1 MDQDHPLKLLDIFLI
16 NQKKMRKTSR
26 WRKLSKIVRWTPF
39 IQTYRKRKYPW
50 VQLAGHA
57 GSFIKGSQGT
67 VLKKC
72 GDQEEQCYR
81 LLMEDDLKVVVP
93 KYHRSVMK
101 DGRAYL
107 ELDCCLSEFN
117 SPCIMD
123 IKMGVRT
130 FIAAEIENSK
140 PRADL
145 YEKMIG
151 EDPAAPTLKEHQ
163 TRAITKYRYLDWRDC
178 ISSTRNLGFR
188 IEGTTIQGSST
199 KDFKSIKS
207 HEQVGEIFRQFSDN
221 KLILIQYLDRLQT
234 IRELARSSSFFN
246 QHELIGSSLLF
257 VHDRNRASI
266 WMIDFEK
273 SSPVADAR
281 SDTSAQI
288 LHNVPWVEGGR
299 EDGYLIGLESII
311 QIFKNL
317 LDTL

>member
-1 MDQDHPLKLLDIFLI
+1 
-16 NQKKMRKTSR
+16 
-26 WRKLSKIVRWTPF
+26 
-39 IQTYRKRKYPW
+39 
-50 VQLAGHA
+50 
-57 GSFIKGSQGT
+57 
-67 VLKKC
+67 
-72 GDQEEQCYR
+72 
-81 LLMEDDLKVVVP
+81 
-93 KYHRSVMK
+93 
-101 DGRAYL
+101 
-107 ELDCCLSEFN
+107 
-117 SPCIMD
+117 
-123 IKMGVRT
+123 MGVRT

-246 QHELIGSSLLF
+246 QHEVSNCPSIYLSIYLHIYLSFNLSS
-257 VHDRNRASI
+257 SYT
-266 WMIDFEK
+266 
-273 SSPVADAR
+273 
-281 SDTSAQI
+281 TS
-288 LHNVPWVEGGR
+288 E
-299 EDGYLIGLESII
+299 
-311 QIFKNL
+311 IFL
-317 LDTL
+317 VFQPT